1 MTMEKETG
9 GKVLDVAEVLGR
21 ELLKT
26 AENAGRTALKTAAA
40 AGRLAYKGT
49 VKGIDKLGEMDRKDL
64 LKLGCAVACA
74 TALPVFIVAPG
85 RTDRKQKE
93 PFKNRNFAHRGL
105 HSRDR
110 SVPENSL
117 KAFELAAEAGY
128 GIELDVQLS
137 KDGQVVV
144 FHDDTLNRVCGVD
157 ARVDELD
164 YAELKELRLLDS
176 SETIPLFSE
185 VLTVIRGRGPLIVEL
200 KNGRSNKELCEKTC
214 EMLRKYNGEVCIES
228 FNPMI
233 VAWFRFHAKE
243 FLRGVLAAPE
253 SEYEGQTSKFTAYL
267 LSRGLLNFVCRP
279 QFIAYKIGRRP
290 APIRLS
296 LALGAMNVG
305 WTSHEIRNEK
315 GRDAVIFEFY
325 RPKLIYRKRR

>member
-1 MTMEKETG
+1 MEKVIS
-9 GKVLDVAEVLGR
+9 GKFQVIAAELGK

-26 AENAGRTALKTAAA
+26 AEAAGKAALKTAAA
-40 AGRLAYKGT
+40 TGRLAYKGA
-49 VKGIDKLGEMDRKDL
+49 VKGIDRLGDMDSKDL
-64 LKLGCAVACA
+64 LKLGCAVACV

-85 RTDRKQKE
+85 RADRRQKE
-93 PFKNRNFAHRGL
+93 PFINRNFAHRGL

-157 ARVDELD
+157 AKVDEFD
-164 YAELKELRLLDS
+164 YAELKELRLLDT

-185 VLTVIRGRGPLIVEL
+185 VLSVIRGRGPLIVEL

-214 EMLRKYNGEVCIES
+214 EMLRKYNGEVCVES

-243 FLRGVLAAPE
+243 YLRGVLAAPE
-253 SEYEGQTSKFTAYL
+253 SEYEGQTSKFTAFL
-267 LSRGLLNFVCRP
+267 LSKGLLNFICRP
-279 QFIAYKIGRRP
+279 QFIAYKIGRKP

-296 LALGAMNVG
+296 IALGAMNVG

>member
-1 MTMEKETG
+1 MEKEILKDTAYRAAADI
-9 GKVLDVAEVLGR
+9 GKSLFKVAGFAGKAAV
-21 ELLKT
+21 KT
-26 AENAGRTALKTAAA
+26 AGTAGKLV
-40 AGRLAYKGT
+40 YKGA
-49 VKGIDKLGEMDRKDL
+49 VKGIDRLGDMDRKDL
-64 LKLGCAVACA
+64 LKLVCAAACAVA
-74 TALPVFIVAPG
+74 LPVLIVAPG
-85 RTDRKQKE
+85 RADGKQKA

-157 ARVDELD
+157 ARVDELT
-164 YAELKELRLLDS
+164 YAELRDLSLLDT
-176 SETIPLFSE
+176 EEKIPLFSD
-185 VLTVIRGRGPLIVEL
+185 VLSVIRGRGPLIVEL

-214 EMLRKYNGEVCIES
+214 DMLRKYNGEVCIES

-243 FLRGVLAAPE
+243 FLRGLLSAPE
-253 SEYEGQTSKFTAYL
+253 DEYEGQTSKFTAFL
-267 LSRGLLNFVCRP
+267 LSKGLVNFMCRP
-279 QFIAYKIGRRP
+279 QFIAYKIGKRP
-290 APIRLS
+290 ASINLS

-325 RPKLIYRKRR
+325 RPKLIYRRR